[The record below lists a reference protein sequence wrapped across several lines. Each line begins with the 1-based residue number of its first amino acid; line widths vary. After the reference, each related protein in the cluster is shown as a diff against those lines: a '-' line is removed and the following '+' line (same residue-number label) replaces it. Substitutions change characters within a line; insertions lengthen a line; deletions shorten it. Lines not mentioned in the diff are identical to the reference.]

1 MVIGTSRC
9 AHVLCCLSV
18 GWCSGRIRMLDA
30 LDHRCGIQCTGD
42 AQRSGKS
49 SPADCFCDALWNGMQ
64 PRTPPR
70 QSTCWVNGDG
80 IFAVPGRYSYHS
92 KQFDGQLSLPASDA
106 RPYRSFSTSMRRGRS
121 LALDHGLVYLHP
133 DGAQNHPTA
142 SSRIVAQRRRASL
155 RAPPVPWHRA
165 PARRPPHRANLR
177 GCRSAT
183 R

>member
-18 GWCSGRIRMLDA
+18 GWCSGHIHTLDVP
-30 LDHRCGIQCTGD
+30 DHRCGIQCTGD

-49 SPADCFCDALWNGMQ
+49 SPPDCFCDALSNGMQ

-70 QSTCWVNGDG
+70 QSTCWINGDG
-80 IFAVPGRYSYHS
+80 IFAVPGRHSYHS

-106 RPYRSFSTSMRRGRS
+106 CPYRTFSTSMRRGRS

-133 DGAQNHPTA
+133 DGAQNHP
-142 SSRIVAQRRRASL
+142 RGFVAHRRRASP
-155 RAPPVPWHRA
+155 RALPVPWRRA
-165 PARRPPHRANLR
+165 RRRRPPLRANLR

>member
-18 GWCSGRIRMLDA
+18 GWCSGRIHTLDVP
-30 LDHRCGIQCTGD
+30 DHRCGIQCTGD
-42 AQRSGKS
+42 AQRSGEC

-64 PRTPPR
+64 PCTPPR
-70 QSTCWVNGDG
+70 QSTCWINGDG
-80 IFAVPGRYSYHS
+80 IFAVPGRRSYHS

-106 RPYRSFSTSMRRGRS
+106 CPYRTFSTSMRRGRS

-133 DGAQNHPTA
+133 DGAENHPPAAYLTSQVSTA
-142 SSRIVAQRRRASL
+142 SLGALPGGWRRA
-155 RAPPVPWHRA
+155 PG
-165 PARRPPHRANLR
+165 RRPPHRANLR